1 MLKEGDA
8 DDDDDDDDR
17 IVWPKLL
24 LERST
29 EAFNANSNGHYWSV
43 QVALLAIPIQMA
55 GIFWVQSFPLLAGAC
70 YHDAFNKKLEAKFLN
85 EIQPDHVTDYGI
97 FFFLF
102 GEYFLKYFLF
112 KNLLKIYF

>member
-29 EAFNANSNGHYWSV
+29 EAFNAKFKWHYWSV

-85 EIQPDHVTDYGI
+85 EIQPDHVTDYGMI
-97 FFFLF
+97 FFLVWWIF
-102 GEYFLKYFLF
+102 F
-112 KNLLKIYF
+112 KVFFI

>member
-29 EAFNANSNGHYWSV
+29 EAFNANSNGHYW
-43 QVALLAIPIQMA
+43 
-55 GIFWVQSFPLLAGAC
+55 
-70 YHDAFNKKLEAKFLN
+70 
-85 EIQPDHVTDYGI
+85 
-97 FFFLF
+97 
-102 GEYFLKYFLF
+102 
-112 KNLLKIYF
+112 